1 MAMTDSAAV
10 ARLVEQSGSAG
21 SELVLVLCTFPNPD
35 DLGEIF
41 TLLLRED
48 LIACAN
54 ILRECHSVYK
64 WRGEIVSNKEVLCLL
79 KTQRACLE
87 ALAARMT
94 ELHPYEVPELV
105 VLSPSAVN
113 EAYLAW
119 VREETAPPQP

>member
-1 MAMTDSAAV
+1 M
-10 ARLVEQSGSAG
+10 ARLVEQSGGAG
-21 SELVLVLCTFPNPD
+21 SDLVLVLSTFPNPD

-54 ILRECHSVYK
+54 ILRECNSVYK

-79 KTQRACLE
+79 KTQRSCLE
-87 ALAARMT
+87 ALAARIT
-94 ELHPYEVPELV
+94 ELHPYEVPELL
-105 VLSPSAVN
+105 VLSPAAVN